1 MDFTGVI
8 RNSFSNV
15 LLFGEYAGSILG
27 ITNFPDNYVIV
38 QSECVDTEIETDYF
52 TVYPV
57 QKLDLNYTGKLRD
70 DVWITNEARTICD
83 MIKDDREF
91 GFIQEAIDEY
101 IINNEKGVEHYK
113 EVLDV
118 ARHYNIESK
127 VMATIDYAKSHE
139 YYEEN

>member
-8 RNSFSNV
+8 INSFSNV
-15 LLFGEYAGSILG
+15 LLFGEYAGSLLG

-38 QSECVDTEIETDYF
+38 QSEYVDKEIETDYF

-57 QKLDLNYTGKLRD
+57 EKLDLNYTEKLRD

-101 IINNEKGVEHYK
+101 IINNEKGQENYEK
-113 EVLDV
+113 VLAV
-118 ARHYNIESK
+118 ARHYNIETK
-127 VMATIDYAKSHE
+127 VIATINYAKSHE